1 MKNNKAKFLTRVG
14 VLSAVA
20 FVLMYLQFPI
30 AMLFPAF
37 LQFDVSEIPALLGTF
52 SMGPLAGVVIALI
65 KNVLVYL
72 IRGSFTG
79 GVGELSNFII
89 SAAWM
94 IPVGLIYQKA
104 KTKKNAVKGMI
115 VGGLTMIVVAALSN
129 YFIIIPLYAKIMP
142 IEAIIAMGAA
152 VNPAISNVEMLILLG
167 VTPFNIFKVTVVSL
181 LTGLIYKK
189 VSPVLHR

>member
-1 MKNNKAKFLTRVG
+1 MKNNKAKFLSRVG
-14 VLSAVA
+14 VLTAIA

-37 LQFDVSEIPALLGTF
+37 LQFDFSEVPALLGTF
-52 SMGPLAGVVIALI
+52 SLGPLAGVVIVFL

-94 IPVGLIYQKA
+94 IPVGLIYKKS
-104 KTKKNAVKGMI
+104 KTKKNAIKGMV
-115 VGGLTMIVVAALSN
+115 VGGLAMIVVAALSN
-129 YFIIIPLYAKIMP
+129 YFVIIPLYAKIMP
-142 IEAIIAMGAA
+142 IEAIIGMGAA
-152 VNPAISNVEMLILLG
+152 INPAISNVEMLILLG
-167 VTPFNIFKVTVVSL
+167 VTPFNIFKVTIVSL
-181 LTGLIYKK
+181 VTALVYKK

>member
-94 IPVGLIYQKA
+94 IPVGLIYRKA

-152 VNPAISNVEMLILLG
+152 VNPAISSVEMLILLG

>member
-1 MKNNKAKFLTRVG
+1 MKNNKAKFLSRVG
-14 VLSAVA
+14 VLTAIA

-30 AMLFPAF
+30 AMLFPSF
-37 LQFDVSEIPALLGTF
+37 LQFDISEVPALLGTF
-52 SMGPLAGVVIALI
+52 SMGPLAGVIIVFL

-94 IPVGLIYQKA
+94 IPVGLIYKNA
-104 KTKKNAVKGMI
+104 KTKKNAVKGM
-115 VGGLTMIVVAALSN
+115 VAGGLAMIVVAALSN
-129 YFIIIPLYAKIMP
+129 YFVIIPLYAKIMP

-181 LTGLIYKK
+181 VTALVYKK